1 MTSQETRTLPSRRQ
15 VLMPASS
22 KRGEDDLDAAML
34 KVEATKSRFA
44 SSPRFVARA
53 RPLART
59 VARKLPKLAH
69 LLRLVNP
76 ALQLPVA
83 AQ

>member
-1 MTSQETRTLPSRRQ
+1 MTTQETRTLPSRRQ
-15 VLMPASS
+15 VLMSASS

-44 SSPRFVARA
+44 SSPRFARA

-59 VARKLPKLAH
+59 DGARLPMKNTLAYEKFH
-69 LLRLVNP
+69 DDTFIMI
-76 ALQLPVA
+76 A
-83 AQ
+83 AI

>member
-1 MTSQETRTLPSRRQ
+1 MTSPPPTAKARQWLEATLTSQETRTLPSRRQ
-15 VLMPASS
+15 VLVSASS

-59 VARKLPKLAH
+59 VARKLPSQA
-69 LLRLVNP
+69 
-76 ALQLPVA
+76 
-83 AQ
+83 